1 MRRVSDSFRK
11 SIGRGFCV
19 FCRDSNAK
27 RSIMKVFEVAAGASS
42 IDGLAAAE
50 RPKPEPG
57 SSGVLVRM
65 QAASLN
71 FRDLAIV
78 RGKYIGGPVTH
89 DTIPLSDG
97 AGIVESVGDAVEGL
111 KPGDRVTA
119 MFAQGGPMRTLGSP
133 LDGML
138 AEYAVFDQAGVLKIP
153 DALSFEQAATLP
165 CAGVTAFDALTEGKR
180 VRPGDTVLTLGTGGV
195 SIFALQLAKAAG
207 ARVIVTSSSDEKLS
221 RARELG
227 ADIGINYRDNPDWD
241 QAVLEATDGAGADH
255 VVDLGGVGTLPKS
268 YQCVAAGGEIK
279 LIGVMT
285 RPEGDLSP
293 YPLMFKGAALRG
305 IFVGRSPRSQFAAL
319 LRAIDQNGIEPVV
332 DRVFA
337 FDESVAAFEYLASA
351 GHFGKVAIRIA

>member
-1 MRRVSDSFRK
+1 
-11 SIGRGFCV
+11 
-19 FCRDSNAK
+19 
-27 RSIMKVFEVAAGASS
+27 MKVFEVTAGASS
-42 IDGLAAAE
+42 LDGLAAAE

-57 SSGVLVRM
+57 PSGVLVRL

-97 AGIVESVGDAVEGL
+97 AGVVESVGDGVDGF

-133 LDGML
+133 LDGTL
-138 AEYAVFDQAGVLKIP
+138 AEYAVFDQAGLLKIP

-180 VRPGDTVLTLGTGGV
+180 IRPGDTVLTLGTGGV
-195 SIFALQLAKAAG
+195 SIIALQLAKAAG
-207 ARVIVTSSSDEKLS
+207 ARVIVTSSSDEKLA

-227 ADIGINYRDNPDWD
+227 ADIGINYREHTDWD
-241 QAVLEATDGAGADH
+241 RAVLDATEGAGADH
-255 VVDLGGVGTLPKS
+255 VIDLGGVGTLPKS

-285 RPEGDLSP
+285 LPDGDLSP
-293 YPLMFKGAALRG
+293 YPLMFKGATLRG
-305 IFVGRSPRSQFAAL
+305 IFVGRSGRDLFAGL
-319 LRAIDQNGIEPVV
+319 LDAIRHNGIEPVI
-332 DRVFA
+332 DKVFA
-337 FDESVAAFEYLASA
+337 FDEAREAYEHLASA
-351 GHFGKVAIRIA
+351 RHFGKIVIRIA